1 MQETA
6 LWDDWDIRLVSTHT
20 NGTAL
25 ARIGKF
31 AAGYLTFLAQ
41 LVFERP
47 GVVHLHAAAYGSFVR
62 KGLLL
67 WTAKAIHLPVVLHM
81 HGADFLTFLADA
93 PRPFPRL
100 IRLTLERADALIALG
115 DAWAAQLRT
124 IAPEANIVVIPNA
137 VRPAAAV
144 DQRVDGPVSVL
155 FLGEIGDRKGT
166 FTLLEAWAKVLTD
179 CPQEASTRLT
189 IVGDGEVDRARLRV
203 VDLDL
208 DETVDVRDWMPHS
221 KVMDLLATTQIL
233 VLPSHDEGQPM
244 AILEAM
250 ARGICVV
257 ASTVGGIPELLSD
270 GCGTLVAPDD
280 VDGLAAA
287 MIGVICDEERRSVI
301 GRRAADRI
309 RSHFDLDVVS
319 RRFDE
324 MYAGLV
330 G

>member
-20 NGTAL
+20 NGTAF
-25 ARIGKF
+25 ARIAKF
-31 AAGYLTFLAQ
+31 AQGYLTFLAE
-41 LVFERP
+41 LVFKRP

-67 WTAKAIHLPVVLHM
+67 WTAKAFRLPVVLHM
-81 HGADFLTFLADA
+81 HGADFLTFLANA
-93 PRPFPRL
+93 PRPLPSL
-100 IRLTLERADALIALG
+100 IRVTLKRADALIALG
-115 DAWAAQLRT
+115 DAWASQLRA

-137 VRPAAAV
+137 VRPAAEV
-144 DQRVDGPVSVL
+144 DQRVDGPVAVV

-166 FTLLEAWAKVLTD
+166 FTLLEAWAKVVTD
-179 CPQEASTRLT
+179 TPQEASTRLT
-189 IVGDGEVDRARLRV
+189 IVGDGEVNRARQRV
-203 VDLDL
+203 VDLGL
-208 DETVDVRDWMPHS
+208 DANVEVRDWMPHS
-221 KVMDLLATTQIL
+221 EVKDLLSTAQIL

-287 MIGVICDEERRSVI
+287 MMHVICDEERRAAI
-301 GRRAADRI
+301 GKRAADRI

-324 MYAGLV
+324 MYAGLI